1 MFLFYKGF
9 FKIRCKFAIAI
20 SFRILNLKSRITNL
34 KSEKVSYILN
44 IETATKNC
52 SVALAKEGKTI
63 MCKEIAEEGYSHAER
78 LHVFIEE
85 IINEA
90 GIGMKDLVA
99 VAVSQGP
106 GSYTGLRIGVSAAKG
121 LCYALCIPLIAV
133 DTLLVLAS
141 KVSETKGLIVP
152 MIDARR
158 MEVYSA
164 VFSTVLEKK
173 REVLAEIITENSFE
187 DFTDTV
193 YFVGDC
199 NEKCKTVLTKEN
211 FIFLDGIKY
220 PSANEMCALSFDKYK
235 KSDTVDVAYF
245 EPYYLKDFLITAS
258 KK

>member
-1 MFLFYKGF
+1 
-9 FKIRCKFAIAI
+9 
-20 SFRILNLKSRITNL
+20 
-34 KSEKVSYILN
+34 VSYILN

-52 SVALAKEGKTI
+52 SVALAKDGKTLL
-63 MCKEIAEEGYSHAER
+63 CKEIAEEGYSHAER

-90 GIGMKDLVA
+90 GIQLKDLAA

-106 GSYTGLRIGVSAAKG
+106 GSYTGLRIGVSTAKG
-121 LCYALCIPLIAV
+121 LCYALNIPLIAV
-133 DTLLVLAS
+133 DTLQALAS
-141 KVSETKGLIVP
+141 KAKIAEGMIVP

-164 VFSTVLEKK
+164 VFSSGLEKK
-173 REVLAEIITENSFE
+173 REILAEIIDENSFE
-187 DFTDTV
+187 DFTENL

-199 NEKCKTVLTKEN
+199 NEKCKTVLTKDN
-211 FIFLDGIKY
+211 FIFLDEIKY
-220 PSANEMCALSFDKYK
+220 PSANEMSALSFDKYK

-245 EPYYLKDFLITAS
+245 EPYYLKDFLITTA